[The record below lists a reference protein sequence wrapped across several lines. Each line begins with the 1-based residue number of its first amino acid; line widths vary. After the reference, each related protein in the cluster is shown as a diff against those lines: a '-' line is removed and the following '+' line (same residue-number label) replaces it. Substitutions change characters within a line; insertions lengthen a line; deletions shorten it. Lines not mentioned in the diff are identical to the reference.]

1 MTVAIEIKLS
11 DEFKESFSIIKEDLE
26 TMITERKVNIED
38 ILNHVRKIRELTVDS
53 DKEYISVSGNR
64 AKGLDKEICK

>member
-1 MTVAIEIKLS
+1 LTVAIEIKLS